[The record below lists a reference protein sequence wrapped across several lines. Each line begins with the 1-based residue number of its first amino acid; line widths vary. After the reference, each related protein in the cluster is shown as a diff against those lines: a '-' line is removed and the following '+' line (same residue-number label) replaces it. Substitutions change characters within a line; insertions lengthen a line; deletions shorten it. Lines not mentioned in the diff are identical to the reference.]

1 MAKLDPALVRQA
13 PKDKGMSQES
23 LAKAARLN
31 KQMVNR
37 WEKGRDTE
45 VRPANLERLCRALIC
60 RAEALD
66 LAGGHEDLALAV
78 LCGLVLI
85 REIPRELL
93 QPEAVAARVAW
104 LRPKVESALEA
115 AAKALKDDLFGD
127 SKRSEPLSL

>member
-1 MAKLDPALVRQA
+1 MAKLDPARVRRA
-13 PKDKGMSQES
+13 WKNTGMSQEA

-31 KQMVNR
+31 EHTVYR
-37 WEKGRDTE
+37 REKGRDTE
-45 VRPANLERLCRALIC
+45 MRPANLERLCRALVY

-93 QPEAVAARVAW
+93 HPEAVAARVAW
-104 LRPKVESALEA
+104 LRPKVEAAVEA

-127 SKRSEPLSL
+127 PKQSAP